1 MLYRLLVSACLLGAC
16 LSNAAAEEKDPRPA
30 AGLQDNSF
38 LIEEAYNQDPGMV
51 QHTAL
56 LRRQGKDWSLN
67 FSQEW
72 PITSQTHQFSYA
84 VPYLWLRSDGQHAS
98 GFGDVQFS
106 YRYQLATETFNRPA
120 IAPRISVIAP
130 TGRESAG
137 LGNGSVGYQFN
148 LPVSKIVSDRV
159 TLHANAGLTTYAD
172 VAGRQPTSYNLGASA
187 IYAITRHTNVLLE
200 VLGDWTETV
209 TPASTA
215 EREFALTLV
224 PGVRHAVDLWG
235 GQLVLGLAS
244 PIAIVDRKADYGAL
258 FLVSFE
264 HDFTR

>member
-1 MLYRLLVSACLLGAC
+1 MPAGSAM
-16 LSNAAAEEKDPRPA
+16 SNSATDTN
-30 AGLQDNSF
+30 LQ
-38 LIEEAYNQDPGMV
+38 
-51 QHTAL
+51 
-56 LRRQGKDWSLN
+56 LRRWTG
-67 FSQEW
+67 
-72 PITSQTHQFSYA
+72 
-84 VPYLWLRSDGQHAS
+84 
-98 GFGDVQFS
+98 
-106 YRYQLATETFNRPA
+106 PA
-120 IAPRISVIAP
+120 IAPRVSIIVP

-137 LGNGSVGYQFN
+137 LGNGSVAYQFN
-148 LPVSKIVSDRV
+148 VPVSKIVSDRV